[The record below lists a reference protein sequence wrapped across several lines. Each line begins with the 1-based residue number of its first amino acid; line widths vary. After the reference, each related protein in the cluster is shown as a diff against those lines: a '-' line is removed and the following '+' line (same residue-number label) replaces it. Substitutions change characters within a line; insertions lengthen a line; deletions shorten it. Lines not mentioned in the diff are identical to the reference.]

1 MNHKNYY
8 KGLSILSILIMTMLL
23 ATSSVAIAQ
32 NEEADLEQLLGS
44 QQLQGEITVEI
55 PGGPGFVST
64 SGFAFYPR
72 SGSGLVEYTIQ
83 GLMYN
88 PMPTTSQVFM
98 APVNL
103 PNGAIV
109 TKVVIYYYDESS
121 DDMNVYLTRVPLV
134 SGIEIMATVVSSG
147 NSGYGWAQTEVITNQ
162 VIDLQNY
169 AYYLF
174 VYLTGGNDT
183 LLSLSGVRVD
193 YGYPSYLPLIN
204 K

>member
-8 KGLSILSILIMTMLL
+8 KSISILSILIMTMLL

-44 QQLQGEITVEI
+44 QQQQAEITVGI

-64 SGFAFYPR
+64 SGYAFYPR
-72 SGSGLVEYTIQ
+72 SGSGEVEYLQ
-83 GLMYN
+83 GFVWN
-88 PMPTTSQVFM
+88 PLPTTDQYFM

-103 PNGAIV
+103 PNGATI
-109 TKVVIYYYDESS
+109 TKVVIYYYDNSI
-121 DDMNVYLTRVPLV
+121 DDLIVYLQRIPLV
-134 SGIEIMATVVSSG
+134 SGIETMATVVSSEY
-147 NSGYGWAQTEVITNQ
+147 SGYGWAQTEVINNPE
-162 VIDLQNY
+162 IDLQNY
-169 AYYLF
+169 AYYLV
-174 VYLTGGNDT
+174 VYLKGGNDWT
-183 LLSLSGVRVD
+183 LSLSGVRVD